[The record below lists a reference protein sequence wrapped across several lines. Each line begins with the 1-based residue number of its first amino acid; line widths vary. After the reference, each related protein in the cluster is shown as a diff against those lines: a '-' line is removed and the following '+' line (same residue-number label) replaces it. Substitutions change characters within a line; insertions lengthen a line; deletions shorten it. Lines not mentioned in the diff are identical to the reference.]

1 MCPTGA
7 ITWEQTDE
15 LLTERFGA
23 IIVASGYDLFP
34 VGGELPVAEGASSVS
49 PAFSQKIAPQRSY
62 GEYGYG
68 KLPDVITALQLERLM
83 NASGPTKGEV
93 VRPSDGKHPHTVV
106 FIACVGSR
114 DDKVG
119 RPYCSKICCM
129 YTAKQAIMLKEH
141 DPSLQSYVFYMD
153 IRAGGRGYDEFIRRA
168 QEAYG
173 TQYLRGRVS
182 RIYPERDHVV
192 VQGYD
197 GLIGRPVEIEA
208 DLVVLATG
216 VTAASGAVELMQ
228 TLGISYDQ
236 YGFINEAHVKLRPVE
251 TLSLIHIS
259 SPRDRTRSR
268 MPSSA

>member
-1 MCPTGA
+1 MC
-7 ITWEQTDE
+7 IRDREQTDE
-15 LLTERFGA
+15 VLTERFGA

-34 VGGELPVAEGASSVS
+34 VGGDLPAAEGAAGLLDVT
-49 PAFSQKIAPQRSY
+49 PRRSY

-68 KLPDVITALQLERLM
+68 ELPDVITALQLERLM

-114 DDKVG
+114 DEKVG

-141 DPSLQSYVFYMD
+141 DPSLQSYCLLY
-153 IRAGGRGYDEFIRRA
+153 
-168 QEAYG
+168 
-173 TQYLRGRVS
+173 TS
-182 RIYPERDHVV
+182 P
-192 VQGYD
+192 
-197 GLIGRPVEIEA
+197 
-208 DLVVLATG
+208 
-216 VTAASGAVELMQ
+216 
-228 TLGISYDQ
+228 
-236 YGFINEAHVKLRPVE
+236 
-251 TLSLIHIS
+251 